1 MEWNFIQIFLSII
14 SLVALVILRIPI
26 AYVMI
31 LVGIVGVGLVDGI
44 EILHFQLRDL
54 AIVQFSNYD
63 LSVVPMLILVGII
76 AQNIGYGERR
86 FKAFNKIFRTIP
98 GGLAIATIFTAAGFG
113 SLSGSSVAT
122 TSTLC
127 EISKKEF
134 QQLN

>member
-54 AIVQFSNYD
+54 AIAQFSNYD
-63 LSVVPMLILVGII
+63 LSVVPMFILVGII
-76 AQNIGYGERR
+76 AQNIEIILTSAIIEY
-86 FKAFNKIFRTIP
+86 TINTIE
-98 GGLAIATIFTAAGFG
+98 GGINIPRVPPAAIEPEYRAGG
-113 SLSGSSVAT
+113 
-122 TSTLC
+122 
-127 EISKKEF
+127 
-134 QQLN
+134 